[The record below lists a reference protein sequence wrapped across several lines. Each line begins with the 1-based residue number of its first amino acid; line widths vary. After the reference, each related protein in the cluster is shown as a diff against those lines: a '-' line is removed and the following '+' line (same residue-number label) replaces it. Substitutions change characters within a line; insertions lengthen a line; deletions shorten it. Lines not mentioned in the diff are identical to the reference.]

1 MRRKVLIIA
10 GLLVVVLVA
19 GGAILAPRVGLRPK
33 PPAAPAALAAVPV
46 VAAAVM
52 RHHVP
57 IYLRGVGTVIAYNT
71 VQIHSQITGQLIRIA
86 FTEGQSVKAGDLLA
100 EIDPSPYI
108 AQLDQMIATRERDQA
123 QLTNA
128 LANLTRYDQLQAKGW
143 ATAQLTETQKAQ
155 VEQLQNAVKADEALI
170 AAAKVQLGY
179 TKLTSPIPG
188 VTGVRLIDIG
198 NVIHPTDPTGL
209 VVVTQLQP
217 ISVLFT
223 LPETDLP
230 EIQQQMEKGPLTVLA
245 YSQDD
250 RIKLDQGTLGLVDN
264 EILQTTG
271 SVRLK
276 AEFPNPAHRLWPGE
290 LISVRLLLEDRA
302 NGLTVPASVVQQGP
316 QGSYA
321 YVIDPTNT
329 VQTRPV
335 VVAQISGG
343 QALIDSGLE
352 AGEQVVVDGQYK
364 LQPGSR
370 VTVLHGTAAAEAA
383 AQSAQ
388 QAQIP

>member
-1 MRRKVLIIA
+1 MRRKILIA
-10 GLLVVVLVA
+10 TGLFFVVLAA
-19 GGAILAPRVGLRPK
+19 GAAILAPRFARR
-33 PPAAPAALAAVPV
+33 PAAPAAPVPVPV
-46 VAAAVM
+46 VAAAVD
-52 RHHVP
+52 RHDVP

-86 FTEGQSVKAGDLLA
+86 FIEGQSVKAGDLLA

-128 LANLTRYDQLQAKGW
+128 LANLTRYDQLQSKGW
-143 ATAQLTETQKAQ
+143 ATAQLAETQKAQ

-179 TKLTSPIPG
+179 TKLTSPISG

-198 NVIHPTDPTGL
+198 NVIHPNDPTGL

-223 LPETDLP
+223 LPETYLP
-230 EIQQQMEKGPLTVLA
+230 KIQEQMAKGRLMVIA
-245 YSQDD
+245 YSQDG

-264 EILQTTG
+264 EIIQSTG
-271 SVRLK
+271 TIRLK
-276 AEFPNPAHRLWPGE
+276 AEFPNPANRLWPGE
-290 LISVRLLLEDRA
+290 LISVRLVLETRP
-302 NGLTVPASVVQQGP
+302 NGLTVPASAVQQGP
-316 QGSYA
+316 LGAYA
-321 YVIDPTNT
+321 YVIDPGNT
-329 VQTRPV
+329 VATRPIQ
-335 VVAQISGG
+335 VAQIAGG
-343 QALIDSGLE
+343 QALIDSGLK

-364 LQPGSR
+364 LQPGSL
-370 VTVLHGTAAAEAA
+370 VTVLHGTAAQEAA
-383 AQSAQ
+383 AQSAE

>member
-1 MRRKVLIIA
+1 MRRKILIIA
-10 GLLVVVLVA
+10 SLLVAALA
-19 GGAILAPRVGLRPK
+19 GSGALALRFGPRPASSSAA
-33 PPAAPAALAAVPV
+33 PAAPAPVPV
-46 VAAAVM
+46 VAQAVS
-52 RHHVP
+52 RHDVP

-71 VQIHSQITGQLIRIA
+71 VQIHSQITGQLIKIA
-86 FTEGQSVKAGDLLA
+86 FAEGQSVKAGDLLA
-100 EIDPSPYI
+100 EIDPSPYV

-128 LANLTRYDQLQAKGW
+128 IANLTRYNQLLAKGW
-143 ATAQLTETQKAQ
+143 ATAQLTDTQKAQ
-155 VEQLQNAVKADEALI
+155 VAQLQNAVRADEALI

-209 VVVTQLQP
+209 VIVTQLQP

-223 LPETDLP
+223 LPQTDLP
-230 EIQQQMEKGPLTVLA
+230 IIQQQMAKGPLTVLA

-290 LISVRLLLEDRA
+290 LISVRLLLDTRA
-302 NGLTVPASVVQQGP
+302 NGLTVPASAVQQGP
-316 QGSYA
+316 QGAYA
-321 YVIDPTNT
+321 YVIDPTNI
-329 VQTRPV
+329 VEARPI
-335 VVAQISGG
+335 VVAQTSGG
-343 QALIDSGLE
+343 QALIDSGLK

-364 LQPGSR
+364 LQPGSH
-370 VTVLHGTAAAEAA
+370 VTILHGAAAKEAA

>member
-1 MRRKVLIIA
+1 M
-10 GLLVVVLVA
+10 
-19 GGAILAPRVGLRPK
+19 
-33 PPAAPAALAAVPV
+33 
-46 VAAAVM
+46 M
-52 RHHVP
+52 
-57 IYLRGVGTVIAYNT
+57 
-71 VQIHSQITGQLIRIA
+71 
-86 FTEGQSVKAGDLLA
+86 
-100 EIDPSPYI
+100 
-108 AQLDQMIATRERDQA
+108 ATRDRDQA

-128 LANLTRYDQLQAKGW
+128 LANLTRYNQLQAKGW

-155 VEQLQNAVKADEALI
+155 VAQLQNAVKADDALI

-179 TKLTSPIPG
+179 TRLTSPIPG

-230 EIQQQMEKGPLTVLA
+230 EIQQQMEKGPLTVIA

-276 AEFPNPAHRLWPGE
+276 AEFPNPAASALAGRAHQRQAPSGKP
-290 LISVRLLLEDRA
+290 VRMA
-302 NGLTVPASVVQQGP
+302 
-316 QGSYA
+316 
-321 YVIDPTNT
+321 
-329 VQTRPV
+329 
-335 VVAQISGG
+335 
-343 QALIDSGLE
+343 
-352 AGEQVVVDGQYK
+352 
-364 LQPGSR
+364 
-370 VTVLHGTAAAEAA
+370 
-383 AQSAQ
+383 
-388 QAQIP
+388 

>member
-1 MRRKVLIIA
+1 LFF
-10 GLLVVVLVA
+10 VVLAA
-19 GGAILAPRVGLRPK
+19 GAAILAPRFARR
-33 PPAAPAALAAVPV
+33 PAAPAAPVPVPV
-46 VAAAVM
+46 VAAAVD
-52 RHHVP
+52 RHDVP

-86 FTEGQSVKAGDLLA
+86 FIEGQSVKAGDLLA

-128 LANLTRYDQLQAKGW
+128 LANLTRYDQLQSKGW
-143 ATAQLTETQKAQ
+143 ATAQLAETQKAQ

-179 TKLTSPIPG
+179 TKLTSPISG

-198 NVIHPTDPTGL
+198 NVIHPNDPTGL

-223 LPETDLP
+223 LPETYLP
-230 EIQQQMEKGPLTVLA
+230 KIQEQMAKGRLMVIA
-245 YSQDD
+245 YSQDG

-264 EILQTTG
+264 EIIQSTG
-271 SVRLK
+271 TIRLK
-276 AEFPNPAHRLWPGE
+276 AEFPNPANRLWPGE
-290 LISVRLLLEDRA
+290 LISVRLVLETRP
-302 NGLTVPASVVQQGP
+302 NGLTVPASAVQQGP
-316 QGSYA
+316 LGAYA
-321 YVIDPTNT
+321 YVIDPGNT
-329 VQTRPV
+329 VATRPIQ
-335 VVAQISGG
+335 VAQIAGG
-343 QALIDSGLE
+343 QALIDSGLK

-364 LQPGSR
+364 LQPGSL
-370 VTVLHGTAAAEAA
+370 VTVLHGTAAQEAA
-383 AQSAQ
+383 AQSAE

>member
-1 MRRKVLIIA
+1 MRRKILILA
-10 GLLVVVLVA
+10 SLLVVVLVA
-19 GGAILAPRVGLRPK
+19 GGAILAPRFAPRQE
-33 PPAAPAALAAVPV
+33 PPAAPAAIPV
-46 VAAAVM
+46 VAAAVS
-52 RHHVP
+52 RHDVP

-71 VQIHSQITGQLIRIA
+71 VQIRSQIAGQLIRIG
-86 FTEGQSVKAGDLLA
+86 FTEGQNVKAGDLLA

-155 VEQLQNAVKADEALI
+155 VAQLQNAVKADEALI
-170 AAAKVQLGY
+170 AAARVELAY
-179 TKLTSPIPG
+179 TKLTSPIAG
-188 VTGVRLIDIG
+188 VTGIRLIDIG
-198 NVIHPTDPTGL
+198 NVIHPNDPTGL

-223 LPETDLP
+223 LPETYLP
-230 EIQQQMEKGPLTVLA
+230 RIQQQMEKGPLTVLA

-264 EILQTTG
+264 EILQATG
-271 SVRLK
+271 TIRLK
-276 AEFPNPAHRLWPGE
+276 AEFPNPAHQLWPGE
-290 LISVRLLLEDRA
+290 LIGVRLVLENRA

-316 QGSYA
+316 RGAYA
-321 YVIDPTNT
+321 YVIDPTNA
-329 VQTRPV
+329 VEARPI
-335 VVAQISGG
+335 VVAQIRGG
-343 QALIDSGLE
+343 QALIDSGLK
-352 AGEQVVVDGQYK
+352 AGEQIVVDGQYK

-370 VTVLHGTAAAEAA
+370 VTILHGTAAAEAA

>member
-1 MRRKVLIIA
+1 MRRKILILA
-10 GLLVVVLVA
+10 SLLVVVLVA
-19 GGAILAPRVGLRPK
+19 GGAILAPRFAPRQE
-33 PPAAPAALAAVPV
+33 PPAAPAAIPV
-46 VAAAVM
+46 VAAAVS
-52 RHHVP
+52 RHDVP

-71 VQIHSQITGQLIRIA
+71 VQIRSQIAGQLIRID
-86 FTEGQSVKAGDLLA
+86 FTEGQNVKAGDLLA

-155 VEQLQNAVKADEALI
+155 VAQLQNAVKADEALI
-170 AAAKVQLGY
+170 AAARVELAY
-179 TKLTSPIPG
+179 TKLTSPIAG
-188 VTGVRLIDIG
+188 VTGIRLIDIG
-198 NVIHPTDPTGL
+198 NVIHPNDPTGL

-223 LPETDLP
+223 LPETYLP
-230 EIQQQMEKGPLTVLA
+230 RIQQQMEKGPLTVLA

-264 EILQTTG
+264 EILQATG
-271 SVRLK
+271 TIRLK

-290 LISVRLLLEDRA
+290 LIGVRLVLENRA

-316 QGSYA
+316 QGAYA
-321 YVIDPTNT
+321 YVIDPTNA
-329 VQTRPV
+329 VEARPI
-335 VVAQISGG
+335 VVAQIRGG
-343 QALIDSGLE
+343 QALIDSGLK

-364 LQPGSR
+364 LQPGSH
-370 VTVLHGTAAAEAA
+370 VTILHGRAAAEAA

-388 QAQIP
+388 QSQIP

>member
-1 MRRKVLIIA
+1 MRRKIIIIA
-10 GLLVVVLVA
+10 SLFVA
-19 GGAILAPRVGLRPK
+19 ALAGSGALALRFGPRPASSS
-33 PPAAPAALAAVPV
+33 AAPAAPAAVPV
-46 VAAAVM
+46 VAAAVS
-52 RHHVP
+52 RHDVP

-71 VQIHSQITGQLIRIA
+71 VQIHSQITGQLTRIA

-100 EIDPSPYI
+100 EIDPSPYV
-108 AQLDQMIATRERDQA
+108 AQLDQMMATRDRDQA

-128 LANLTRYDQLQAKGW
+128 LANLTRYNQLLAKGW
-143 ATAQLTETQKAQ
+143 ATNQLTETQKAQ

-290 LISVRLLLEDRA
+290 LISVRLLLENRT

-316 QGSYA
+316 QGAYA

-329 VQTRPV
+329 VETRPIA
-335 VVAQISGG
+335 VAQISGG
-343 QALIDSGLE
+343 QALIDSGLK

-370 VTVLHGTAAAEAA
+370 VTILHGTAAAQAA

>member
-1 MRRKVLIIA
+1 MRRKILVA
-10 GLLVVVLVA
+10 TGLFFVVLAA
-19 GGAILAPRVGLRPK
+19 GAAILAPRFARR
-33 PPAAPAALAAVPV
+33 PAAPAAPVPVPV
-46 VAAAVM
+46 VAAAVD
-52 RHHVP
+52 RHDVP

-86 FTEGQSVKAGDLLA
+86 FIEGQSVKAGDLLA

-128 LANLTRYDQLQAKGW
+128 LANLTRYDQLQSKGW
-143 ATAQLTETQKAQ
+143 ATAQLAETQKAQ

-179 TKLTSPIPG
+179 TKLTSPISG

-198 NVIHPTDPTGL
+198 NVIHPNDPTGL

-223 LPETDLP
+223 LPETYLP
-230 EIQQQMEKGPLTVLA
+230 KIQEQMAKGRLMVIA
-245 YSQDD
+245 YSQDG

-264 EILQTTG
+264 EIIQSTG
-271 SVRLK
+271 TIRLK
-276 AEFPNPAHRLWPGE
+276 AEFPNPANRLWPGE
-290 LISVRLLLEDRA
+290 LISVRLVLETRP
-302 NGLTVPASVVQQGP
+302 NGLTVPASAVQQGP
-316 QGSYA
+316 LGAYA
-321 YVIDPTNT
+321 YVIDPGNT
-329 VQTRPV
+329 VATRPIQ
-335 VVAQISGG
+335 VAQIAGG
-343 QALIDSGLE
+343 QALIDSGLK

-364 LQPGSR
+364 LQPGSL
-370 VTVLHGTAAAEAA
+370 VTVLHGTAAQEAA
-383 AQSAQ
+383 AQSAE